1 MTGHIHTCIVAVTA
15 TALAGAAMLFGASH
29 LPLPAPELI
38 LFFPVVVAARAGIAP
53 GYCSG
58 AVAVGTAVVGVTGT
72 MASPAMDWSGL
83 VVLACATL
91 VAVPLIGRRTG
102 AKENALA
109 ETSPQE
115 LIALRAAFDQIDVGV
130 LLLDSQLRAQFIN
143 RAMRNRGQIPDEIAA
158 RRPTLGEI
166 MQIGCEA
173 GITPV
178 PRDQQSDYLARRIA
192 QIQAGDTSPHQF
204 RMSDGQVAH
213 VECAVLPG
221 GGRVMVYTNITDVVR
236 RNEELEILRSALN
249 QIDHGVLLLNR
260 NLQIVF
266 MNRAVR
272 QMGHLRPLVPGERPF
287 FSDLLRQMAVSG
299 VYASA
304 PDNTEAY
311 VASRLA
317 WVQEDNPAPLH
328 VRMTDGKTLCVRC
341 VILRNGTRVILYTDE
356 TETMQQVDKLE
367 ELASQDSMTGLH
379 NRRRFLELAES
390 EWSRHRRHQR
400 PLSLLMLDIDH
411 FKLVNDN
418 FGHDVGDRLI
428 SQLGAICSDQKRQS
442 DIAARFGGEEFV
454 LLLPETS
461 LSDAAIFADRLR
473 TAIANQP
480 LAIGEYHLDM
490 TVSIGVAEATPEMA
504 DLSVLIKRA
513 DTALY
518 AAKRGGRNRVC
529 TITEVESAGVAP
541 ASAA

>member
-1 MTGHIHTCIVAVTA
+1 
-15 TALAGAAMLFGASH
+15 
-29 LPLPAPELI
+29 
-38 LFFPVVVAARAGIAP
+38 
-53 GYCSG
+53 
-58 AVAVGTAVVGVTGT
+58 
-72 MASPAMDWSGL
+72 
-83 VVLACATL
+83 
-91 VAVPLIGRRTG
+91 
-102 AKENALA
+102 
-109 ETSPQE
+109 
-115 LIALRAAFDQIDVGV
+115 
-130 LLLDSQLRAQFIN
+130 
-143 RAMRNRGQIPDEIAA
+143 
-158 RRPTLGEI
+158 
-166 MQIGCEA
+166 
-173 GITPV
+173 
-178 PRDQQSDYLARRIA
+178 
-192 QIQAGDTSPHQF
+192 
-204 RMSDGQVAH
+204 
-213 VECAVLPG
+213 
-221 GGRVMVYTNITDVVR
+221 VMVYTNITDVVR

-272 QMGHLRPLVPGERPF
+272 EMGHLRPLVPGERPF

-304 PDNTEAY
+304 PDNTETY
-311 VASRLA
+311 VASHLA
-317 WVQEDNPAPLH
+317 WVQEDNPAPVH

-341 VILRNGTRVILYTDE
+341 VVLRNGTRVILYTDE

-428 SQLGAICSDQKRQS
+428 SQLGAICSGQKRQS

-480 LAIGEYHLDM
+480 LAIGECYLDM

-529 TITEVESAGVAP
+529 TIAEVESAAVVP